1 MLRESSREA
10 QVSVLSRKR
19 AAETDAAS
27 TRARLQQ
34 PARPIVLARAA
45 VPMAKTAGKAAQD
58 GARSAGTWVAPR
70 VNGARA
76 WTAPR
81 IERSGLAIRDT
92 IAPKICE
99 MLTATARRMDVTA
112 PRVGVAEPRRRWP
125 TVVAGAALLTAAGA
139 AAAVV
144 LRRGRMTGPAGHP
157 GKRPTRAPARRSPKT
172 VSRAPAPTAATRK
185 QTSASQPRQPD
196 QPRGAPASKGHGSR
210 HHPTGVNHFARFP
223 ENRTRSGRRASAAG

>member
-19 AAETDAAS
+19 ADETDAAS
-27 TRARLQQ
+27 TRARMLQ

-45 VPMAKTAGKAAQD
+45 VPVAKTAGIAARD
-58 GARSAGTWVAPR
+58 GVLSAAAWATPR

-81 IERSGLAIRDT
+81 IDRSGLAIRDT

-112 PRVGVAEPRRRWP
+112 PPVGVAAPRRRWP

-144 LRRGRMTGPAGHP
+144 LRRRKDDGTGGSPGETADSGTGPQIAQDGQSRP
-157 GKRPTRAPARRSPKT
+157 GAHGGDAEADVSKPTPAT
-172 VSRAPAPTAATRK
+172 
-185 QTSASQPRQPD
+185 
-196 QPRGAPASKGHGSR
+196 
-210 HHPTGVNHFARFP
+210 
-223 ENRTRSGRRASAAG
+223 

>member
-1 MLRESSREA
+1 MVRESSREA

-27 TRARLQQ
+27 TRARLPQ

-45 VPMAKTAGKAAQD
+45 VPVAKTAGIAARD
-58 GARSAGTWVAPR
+58 GVLSAAAWATPH

-99 MLTATARRMDVTA
+99 MLAATARRVDVTA
-112 PRVGVAEPRRRWP
+112 PPVGVAAPRRWP
-125 TVVAGAALLTAAGA
+125 AVVAGAALLTAAGA

-144 LRRGRMTGPAGHP
+144 FRRRKDDDGTGGSPGETADSGTGPQIAQDGQSRP
-157 GKRPTRAPARRSPKT
+157 GAHGGDAEADVSKPTPAT
-172 VSRAPAPTAATRK
+172 
-185 QTSASQPRQPD
+185 
-196 QPRGAPASKGHGSR
+196 
-210 HHPTGVNHFARFP
+210 
-223 ENRTRSGRRASAAG
+223 

>member
-10 QVSVLSRKR
+10 HVSVLSRKR
-19 AAETDAAS
+19 AAEADPAS
-27 TRARLQQ
+27 TRARTLP

-45 VPMAKTAGKAAQD
+45 VPVAKTAGIAARE
-58 GARSAGTWVAPR
+58 GVRSAAAWATPR

-76 WTAPR
+76 WTAPH

-112 PRVGVAEPRRRWP
+112 PRAGVAAPRRRWP
-125 TVVAGAALLTAAGA
+125 KVVAGAGLLMPPARPRPSPSCSGA
-139 AAAVV
+139 
-144 LRRGRMTGPAGHP
+144 GRMTGPAGHP
-157 GKRPTRAPARRSPKT
+157 GKQPARAPARGSPKT

-185 QTSASQPRQPD
+185 QTSAGQLRQPN
-196 QPRGAPASKGHGSR
+196 QPAGAPGSRGHGWSR
-210 HHPTGVNHFARFP
+210 STADEPARRQRLHPG
-223 ENRTRSGRRASAAG
+223 S

>member
-1 MLRESSREA
+1 MVRESSREA

-27 TRARLQQ
+27 TRARLPQ

-45 VPMAKTAGKAAQD
+45 VPVAKTAGIAARD
-58 GARSAGTWVAPR
+58 GVLSAAAWATPH

-99 MLTATARRMDVTA
+99 MLAATARRVDVTA
-112 PRVGVAEPRRRWP
+112 PPVGVAAPRRRWP
-125 TVVAGAALLTAAGA
+125 AVVTGAALLTAAGA

-144 LRRGRMTGPAGHP
+144 FRRRKDDDGTGGSPGETADSGTGPQIAQDGQSRP
-157 GKRPTRAPARRSPKT
+157 GAHGGDAEADVSKPTRAT
-172 VSRAPAPTAATRK
+172 
-185 QTSASQPRQPD
+185 
-196 QPRGAPASKGHGSR
+196 
-210 HHPTGVNHFARFP
+210 
-223 ENRTRSGRRASAAG
+223 